1 MLNGG
6 GYRLAR
12 RGLHKPGSAQKTPPG
27 RVAFFGAGDG
37 ESGAAPPVADAAS
50 RFQGSAP
57 FGGHEC
63 GRQTAGA
70 TRARSGAAP
79 PVADAASRF
88 QGSAPFGGHECGR
101 QTAGAT
107 RARSGAAPPV
117 ADAASRFQGSAPF
130 GGHECGRQT
139 AGATRKSPKRCLRQ
153 IKRGDF
159 KEVSADGR
167 PERARA
173 SADTTRAA
181 QPRST
186 RRFSL

>member
-70 TRARSGAAP
+70 TG
-79 PVADAASRF
+79 
-88 QGSAPFGGHECGR
+88 
-101 QTAGAT
+101 
-107 RARSGAAPPV
+107 
-117 ADAASRFQGSAPF
+117 
-130 GGHECGRQT
+130 
-139 AGATRKSPKRCLRQ
+139 KSPKRCLRQ

-159 KEVSADGR
+159 KEVSRWPPRTGGGHR
-167 PERARA
+167 LTRRGPHSRGAREGSLYSVRSA
-173 SADTTRAA
+173 SVSASWLGSLAALSAATRTRAPKRA
-181 QPRST
+181 TVNQKAAPSRALT
-186 RRFSL
+186 

>member
-107 RARSGAAPPV
+107 G
-117 ADAASRFQGSAPF
+117 
-130 GGHECGRQT
+130 
-139 AGATRKSPKRCLRQ
+139 KSPKRCLRQ

-159 KEVSADGR
+159 KEVSR
-167 PERARA
+167 WPPERARA